1 VATLVNFDDAQFLLG
16 AYRPGGQDARDP
28 QFAESLARVRDDP
41 ALARW
46 FEAERAF
53 DAGVSAK
60 LRAVPVTP
68 DLRWQLMIGRKLS
81 RPARSWRRRAT
92 RLGLAAT
99 VAIILL
105 IVAGSMM

>member
-28 QFAESLARVRDDP
+28 QFAESLVRVRDDP

-46 FEAERAF
+46 FEAEQAF

-60 LRAVPVTP
+60 LRAVPVPP
-68 DLRWQLMIGRKLS
+68 DLRWQLLVGQKLS
-81 RPARSWRRRAT
+81 QRRRGWRRVEV
-92 RLGLAAT
+92 LGLAAG
-99 VAIILL
+99 VLVLL
-105 IVAGSMM
+105 VVAGMMM